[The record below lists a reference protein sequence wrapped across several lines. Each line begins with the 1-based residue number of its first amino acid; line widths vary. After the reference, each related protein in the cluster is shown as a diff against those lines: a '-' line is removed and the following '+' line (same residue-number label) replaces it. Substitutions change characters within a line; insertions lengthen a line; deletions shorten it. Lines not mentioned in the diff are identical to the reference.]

1 MASSRRIYIT
11 LNSDKQKDRIIEKF
25 LSNSYSESDFIK
37 ETLYRLAMQGDN
49 LQSISANSTEK
60 VQKTINRSNN
70 SKSKSNN
77 KVQKG
82 ANDNLKDNKDI
93 KSNNEVLKDTNS
105 DKDILIITN
114 NTNKV
119 QLNENGNNTELMNNL
134 SSNLD
139 NYF

>member
-1 MASSRRIYIT
+1 MANSRRIYIT
-11 LNSDKQKDRIIEKF
+11 LNSEKEKDRIIENL
-25 LSNSYSESDFIK
+25 LSDSYSESDFIK

-49 LQSISANSTEK
+49 LQSISTISTEK
-60 VQKTINRSNN
+60 AQKRPNRSNRG
-70 SKSKSNN
+70 KKDTKHKSNN

-93 KSNNEVLKDTNS
+93 KSNDEVLKDINS
-105 DKDILIITN
+105 N
-114 NTNKV
+114 N
-119 QLNENGNNTELMNNL
+119 GELMNNL